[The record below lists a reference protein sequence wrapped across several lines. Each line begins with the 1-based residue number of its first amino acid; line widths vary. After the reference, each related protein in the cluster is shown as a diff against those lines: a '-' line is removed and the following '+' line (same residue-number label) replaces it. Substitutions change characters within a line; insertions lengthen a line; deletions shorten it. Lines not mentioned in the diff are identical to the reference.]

1 MTLFLNGTWKV
12 THHPYQA
19 DIQDILAE
27 NFVPEGW
34 LNANV
39 PEEIHATLRRAGAIR
54 GNTYDKREDEE
65 RWIEEKDWIYCKKFF
80 VPATEKTESATLLF
94 EGLDTFCEIYL
105 NGEKL
110 GDHQNMHTA
119 CRLEAAPRLRWGG
132 QNTLVIRFF
141 SPVAFVAKEDQ
152 SEIFSITTSERI
164 FARKAQMNYSWDF
177 CARCVTVGIWK
188 PVSLIPHKTP
198 EIDNYYLYTDSLKDG
213 QAALG
218 LETELRCFPG
228 VQAEGC
234 TVHACLSDGE
244 TEVWNWEGSPEEAK
258 KSPSPSP
265 NLACGG
271 PVPTA
276 KRSCT
281 SSVCSCGRMGAA
293 WMNGPNAS
301 ASAPSRCCR
310 SGRRTASPSNFPST
324 ESPCSCGALTGCPST
339 PSIPTLPAGIMKF
352 FCMTRLTAI

>member
-12 THHPYQA
+12 THRPYQA

-27 NFVPEGW
+27 KFVPEGW

-80 VPATEKTESATLLF
+80 VPATEKTKSATLLF
-94 EGLDTFCEIYL
+94 GGLDTFCEIYL

-119 CRLEAAPRLRWGG
+119 CRLEAASRLRWGG

-218 LETELRCFPG
+218 L
-228 VQAEGC
+228 
-234 TVHACLSDGE
+234 
-244 TEVWNWEGSPEEAK
+244 
-258 KSPSPSP
+258 
-265 NLACGG
+265 
-271 PVPTA
+271 
-276 KRSCT
+276 
-281 SSVCSCGRMGAA
+281 
-293 WMNGPNAS
+293 
-301 ASAPSRCCR
+301 
-310 SGRRTASPSNFPST
+310 
-324 ESPCSCGALTGCPST
+324 
-339 PSIPTLPAGIMKF
+339 
-352 FCMTRLTAI
+352 